1 MKCGNVG
8 ITCVHLF
15 QSGDR
20 NRTDRGWN
28 HCRHV
33 YDMDS
38 VAAIGLTSFLL
49 EEYRTRQ
56 QFSRDP
62 ENGFA
67 IRMMMKLSRDI
78 RYTGLYGMNNLIIH
92 V

>member
-1 MKCGNVG
+1 MTAIGPTVDGIIVG
-8 ITCVHLF
+8 MY
-15 QSGDR
+15 
-20 NRTDRGWN
+20 
-28 HCRHV
+28 

-38 VAAIGLTSFLL
+38 VAAIGMTSFLL
-49 EEYRTRQ
+49 EGYLTRQ